1 MQPFRTALMDDLDS
15 NFFNTEEFGES
26 VTLTRGGSSHAMQA
40 IYDAPSL
47 DGLDIGSSVD
57 AIAHR
62 PRLFVR
68 ASALPDGAPRKGDLF
83 ALESTEF
90 HTASNFKAVDFVF
103 EKDGVV
109 VYKLQE
115 VKG

>member
-1 MQPFRTALMDDLDS
+1 MQSFRTALVDDLDS
-15 NFFNTEEFGES
+15 NFFSIEEFGES
-26 VTLTRGGSSHAMQA
+26 VTLTRGGSSHTMQA
-40 IYDAPSL
+40 LYDAPSL

-68 ASALPDGAPRKGDLF
+68 ASALPEGTPRKGDSFTL
-83 ALESTEF
+83 ASTEF
-90 HTASNFKAVDFVF
+90 HAALNLKAVDFVF

-115 VKG
+115 AKG